1 MGCNLETNRK
11 VQYYYHEQGTLNR
24 QPEKKILENINI
36 RDSPSNMDEEEKTNY
51 KGDSNNNIN
60 NVSIKKSEIKI
71 EDNLE
76 INEDL
81 NKEKMGGLYNKESPP
96 SFGYNP
102 SGEGEKL
109 SYELATKGFRNEGNT
124 QILKK
129 NKNDINNINNT
140 NHNEE
145 KIENIN
151 NSKINDENNNNINY
165 NYEYKYSI
173 INNSINENNDDNK
186 NNNINSIN
194 NISSFNNFNSI
205 NNISKDNGNDIITNK
220 NYDKFVP
227 SKDYYLICPECDK
240 NILNIESIKYDS
252 DKKDFIVNYKCFCD
266 EKTPK
271 FFYHIIS
278 DHPSYCE
285 NHRNELKFLKEE
297 SNTLLCEE
305 CLEAHKDYKIKNILN
320 KEVIPE
326 EIMTKI
332 NEQKDEFKGFN
343 IIRKIYE
350 FYASDKN
357 IEIIAK
363 HNKYNK
369 FQSKEESSQIYL
381 VESQEIDDSQNIIVQ
396 QKNEE
401 QANKNSTY
409 IIKNSLANI
418 EELKSPEKDLSLI
431 KFKNSKTLKGHKGRV
446 SALTKLSNGLIASG
460 SYDGTV
466 KIWDITKEEKDSLIM
481 SKNAIGSVFCLLEF
495 EPGFLLGGTSQ
506 NMVNLWDLND
516 KGEEY
521 IHNFYQH
528 YLWVNA
534 LVKCDKNHFASAS
547 NDSKI
552 IIWDYKNRVYKRTLE
567 GHNDCIMA
575 MIMLRSGYLC
585 SASSDEDIRIWD
597 WKKAICL
604 NYFRPHPKYVK
615 CLLELRNENL
625 ITGSEDNT
633 IRIWK
638 KESENYEI
646 IKVLKGHELPVR
658 TLCYI
663 SENYFASGSFDD
675 KIKIWDLK
683 NYKEVQTL
691 KGHTSNVI
699 CVIKYNEDM
708 LISCSSDKTIRIWEA
723 N

>member
-1 MGCNLETNRK
+1 MGCYSETNRK
-11 VQYYYHEQGTLNR
+11 VQYYYHEQGTINKK
-24 QPEKKILENINI
+24 PEKKILENLNI
-36 RDSPSNMDEEEKTNY
+36 GIEALNLNEEEKTTYNR
-51 KGDSNNNIN
+51 DSNKNIN

-81 NKEKMGGLYNKESPP
+81 NKEKMGRLYNKESPP

-109 SYELATKGFRNEGNT
+109 NCELAIKGFTNEGNT

-129 NKNDINNINNT
+129 NNNENKNNSNN
-140 NHNEE
+140 NEE
-145 KIENIN
+145 KNENN
-151 NSKINDENNNNINY
+151 NSSNNNENNNNLNY

-173 INNSINENNDDNK
+173 INKSINESNDDNK
-186 NNNINSIN
+186 NSNINSIN
-194 NISSFNNFNSI
+194 NIN
-205 NNISKDNGNDIITNK
+205 KDNDNNIITNK
-220 NYDKFVP
+220 NYDKFLL

-240 NILNIESIKYDS
+240 NILTIESIKYDS
-252 DKKDFIVNYKCFCD
+252 DKKDFIVNYKCFCE
-266 EKTPK
+266 EKIPK
-271 FFYHIIS
+271 IFYHIIS
-278 DHPSYCE
+278 DHPSYCY
-285 NHRNELKFLKEE
+285 NHRNELKFLNVE

-305 CLEAHKDYKIKNILN
+305 CLEEHKNYKIKNILN

-332 NEQKDEFKGFN
+332 NEQKEEFKGFN
-343 IIRKIYE
+343 IIKKIYE

-357 IEIIAK
+357 IEILAK
-363 HNKYNK
+363 YNKYNK
-369 FQSKEESSQIYL
+369 FQSKEESSQIYI
-381 VESQEIDDSQNIIVQ
+381 VESQEIDESQNIRAQ
-396 QKNEE
+396 SKNKE
-401 QANKNSTY
+401 QANKNNTS
-409 IIKNSLANI
+409 IVKNSLTNF
-418 EELKSPEKDLSLI
+418 EEIKGQEKDLSLI
-431 KFKNSKTLKGHKGRV
+431 QFRNSKTLKGHKGRV
-446 SALTKLSNGLIASG
+446 SALIKLSNCLIASG

-495 EPGFLLGGTSQ
+495 KPGFLLGGTSQ

-534 LVKCDKNHFASAS
+534 LVKCDENHFASAS

-552 IIWDYKNRVYKRTLE
+552 IIWDYTNRVYKRTLE

-575 MIMLRSGYLC
+575 MILLKSGYLC
-585 SASSDEDIRIWD
+585 TASSDEDIRIWD
-597 WKKAICL
+597 WRQAICL
-604 NYFRPHPKYVK
+604 SYFRPHSKYVK
-615 CLLELRNENL
+615 CLLELNNENL
-625 ITGSEDNT
+625 ITGSEDST
-633 IRIWK
+633 IGIWK
-638 KESENYEI
+638 KESENYDN
-646 IKVLKGHELPVR
+646 IKFLKGHELPVR

-663 SENYFASGSFDD
+663 SDNYFASGSFDN

-691 KGHTSNVI
+691 EGHASNVI
-699 CVIKYNEDM
+699 CVIKYKEDM
-708 LISCSSDKTIRIWEA
+708 LISCSSDKTIRIWET